1 MKKVEIHEIEFEE
14 DTVRLDA
21 DEYPNGGLFIA
32 KRGRFS
38 DLVFVN
44 KKDKFVTVICPEFV
58 FNETTKVEQI
68 TELPKT
74 ENKFDGDF
82 ILEFSRIL
90 LNRK

>member
-1 MKKVEIHEIEFEE
+1 MKKVEIHEIEFEDDDIQL
-14 DTVRLDA
+14 DTDK
-21 DEYPNGGLFIA
+21 YPNGGLFIA
-32 KRGRFS
+32 KRRSFS

-44 KKDKFVTVICPEFV
+44 KKDKFVTAICPEFI
-58 FNETTKVEQI
+58 FNDATKVEQVI
-68 TELPKT
+68 ELPKI